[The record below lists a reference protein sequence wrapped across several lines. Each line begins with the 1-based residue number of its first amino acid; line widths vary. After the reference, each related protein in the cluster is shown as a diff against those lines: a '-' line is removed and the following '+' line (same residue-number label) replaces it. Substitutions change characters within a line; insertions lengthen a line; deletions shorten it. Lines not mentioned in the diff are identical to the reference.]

1 MWTSPDSCYQ
11 LREPVSYSLQSAL
24 QAAGV
29 ARSLT
34 PGGADRR
41 HLTAKAALGSV
52 AELKSVAYRSF
63 MAHLNALAEDNKL
76 NLYHDNWS
84 KVWEY
89 PWIWFNSLC
98 DLDLQ
103 DKKIL
108 DIGSGKSAMSW
119 LFALLGAEVMMVET
133 GRENVSLWS
142 RIRQRHQL
150 NIGWRIVSNEELPF
164 ADNTFDAV
172 TSFSVIEHQP
182 DKASA
187 VAQAARVLKPGGVF
201 AVSFD
206 LCQPEWGM
214 RYPDSLGKALSVK
227 DFEEFVWKHPA
238 FDNGRQ
244 MLDWK
249 LEQCADFLEW
259 HWSGESNSK
268 YVVGAAI
275 LRKRG
280 LGLWHDSRNVG
291 QELDRT

>member
-1 MWTSPDSCYQ
+1 MWTTPESCYQ
-11 LREPVSYSLQSAL
+11 FRETATYSLQSAL

-29 ARSLT
+29 GKSLISSANN
-34 PGGADRR
+34 GR
-41 HLTAKAALGSV
+41 HVKPKAVLGSV
-52 AELKSVAYRSF
+52 DELRSVPYRSF

-76 NLYHDNWS
+76 QPYHDNWS

-89 PWIWFNSLC
+89 PWIWFNSLSN
-98 DLDLQ
+98 LELQ

-108 DIGSGKSAMSW
+108 DIGSGKSAMPW

-133 GRENVSLWS
+133 GPEDVSLWS

-150 NIGWRIVSNEELPF
+150 KIGWRIVSDEELPF

-182 DKASA
+182 DKAAA
-187 VAQAARVLKPGGVF
+187 VAEAARVLKPGGVF
-201 AVSFD
+201 GVSFD

-214 RYPDSLGKALSVK
+214 RYPASLGKALCVE

-238 FDNGRQ
+238 FDNDGQ
-244 MLDWK
+244 TLDWK
-249 LEQCADFLEW
+249 IEQCADFLKW
-259 HWSGESNSK
+259 HYSAGNSDSY

-275 LRKRG
+275 LKKRSG
-280 LGLWHDSRNVG
+280 PHKKPC
-291 QELDRT
+291 